1 MAQLQ
6 STSITGS
13 IQLAL
18 NSCGFISAS
27 RTFATSSIGN
37 FFFNPFTN
45 KLQYTF
51 CGSDGYAWS
60 SRSAMIT
67 GRNWV
72 VGTGTTNATLGVGG
86 ALGAPTYVSLA
97 CVEAYNGSTWS
108 AGTALATAR
117 DGGMGAGTQ
126 SDSLY
131 FAGASPGTAET
142 CKYNGTSWSAGGAM
156 ISARYWGAGAGQSST
171 SAIAT
176 AGRIGSSY
184 TTCTEIY
191 NGTSWSAGGAKITGA
206 WQLTANGTVNAAL
219 AMGGYVA
226 PAGLT
231 CVEKYNGTAWATGTA
246 LPILKRLGA
255 SSGTQTAAIN
265 FAGTSTAT
273 YIFNGMTWSGGRDVI
288 LNRGTTAGALNG
300 TTLSTLYFSGDVTTC
315 TEEYGY
321 NAILTNSSSICSL

>member
-1 MAQLQ
+1 MSQLQ

-18 NSCGFISAS
+18 NSCAFFSAS
-27 RTFATSSIGN
+27 CVFATSSIGN

-86 ALGAPTYVSLA
+86 AGGAPIYPSYA

-108 AGTALATAR
+108 TGTALATAR
-117 DGGMGAGTQ
+117 DSGMGAGTQ

-131 FAGASPGTAET
+131 FAGPSPSDT
-142 CKYNGTSWSAGGAM
+142 CKYNGTSWSLGGAM
-156 ISARYWGAGAGQSST
+156 ISGRYWGAGAGQSST
-171 SAIAT
+171 SAIAL
-176 AGRIGSSY
+176 AGRIGSAY

-191 NGTSWSAGGAKITGA
+191 NGTSWTAGGAKITGA
-206 WQLTANGTVNAAL
+206 WQLTANGTVNATL
-219 AMGGYVA
+219 AMGGYI
-226 PAGLT
+226 PAIVT
-231 CVEKYNGTAWATGTA
+231 CVEKYNGIAWATGNA
-246 LPILKRLGA
+246 LPAAKRIGA

-265 FAGTSTAT
+265 FAGNSAAT

-288 LNRGTTAGALNG
+288 LNRGTTSGALNG